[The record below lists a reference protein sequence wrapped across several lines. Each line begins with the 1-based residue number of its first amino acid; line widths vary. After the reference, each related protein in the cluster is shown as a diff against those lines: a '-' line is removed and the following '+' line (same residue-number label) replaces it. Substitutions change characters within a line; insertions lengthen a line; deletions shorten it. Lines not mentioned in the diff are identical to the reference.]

1 MHYEYSK
8 KPASADEILKLIAKT
23 ASGRKLL
30 ERFLPLL
37 TRGKVRIQ
45 AYPAEIVA
53 KLREVL
59 PPEQPIGACFAV
71 DPETGL
77 GCIYLDFASPIGVL
91 APFLVHEIIH
101 ALDTRV
107 WAGKARR
114 SRRTM
119 LMTEENAFQTQF
131 AFTLELRERDP
142 EFDQFLRQVFPKAK
156 ILHELLEPEE
166 IEALYGHGNAA

>member
-1 MHYEYSK
+1 
-8 KPASADEILKLIAKT
+8 
-23 ASGRKLL
+23 
-30 ERFLPLL
+30 
-37 TRGKVRIQ
+37 RGKVRIQ

-142 EFDQFLRQVFPKAK
+142 EFDQFLRQVFPKA
-156 ILHELLEPEE
+156 
-166 IEALYGHGNAA
+166 